1 MLQSSSALR
10 MILKVTF
17 AFAMRPYA
25 GFSRKREPVFCGRG
39 AGFLAGVSSTGWY
52 VRVRPGAGGRR
63 RFCMRARIDRHKDG
77 SIKAKGHIKDGEL
90 DGYWEW
96 FRKDGSKMR
105 SGYFA
110 DGKQVGEWTTCDTK
124 GKVVKVTKF
133 SR

>member
-1 MLQSSSALR
+1 
-10 MILKVTF
+10 
-17 AFAMRPYA
+17 
-25 GFSRKREPVFCGRG
+25 
-39 AGFLAGVSSTGWY
+39 
-52 VRVRPGAGGRR
+52 
-63 RFCMRARIDRHKDG
+63 MRARIDRHKDG